1 METENTKQ
9 LSPEE
14 VKHRQ
19 FTKVVIENDE
29 LTRENKQLKKEN
41 GQLREND
48 YRHMQSKV
56 ELQELVKDLYNRI
69 YILNGGDIHTMI
81 YRQYQVGVDKD

>member
-1 METENTKQ
+1 
-9 LSPEE
+9 
-14 VKHRQ
+14 
-19 FTKVVIENDE
+19 
-29 LTRENKQLKKEN
+29 
-41 GQLREND
+41 
-48 YRHMQSKV
+48 MQSKV